1 MSSRPLSLPESRR
14 SFPRSRRR
22 GAASGA
28 SWREELQIHNFST
41 MCPWSHRVLLTSPER
56 RVGVFHSQPDE
67 WAEKAWGLQKPPLPG
82 EPLCA
87 TGHPHLF
94 HSSWPSCGSK
104 HPPFH
109 SPTTQTLFLSGTPKS
124 VSSRAPEWLAEERTG
139 QFLSGRHTPPTSGLR
154 LLGRVVQRPSGYPL
168 VWPQRWPQS

>member
-41 MCPWSHRVLLTSPER
+41 MCPCSHRVLLTSPER

-67 WAEKAWGLQKPPLPG
+67 WAAKAWGLQKPPLPG
-82 EPLCA
+82 EALCA
-87 TGHPHLF
+87 KDTPTFSTLPGQAVEANIRPFTLPQRK
-94 HSSWPSCGSK
+94 HSFCPEPLKASLAGP
-104 HPPFH
+104 
-109 SPTTQTLFLSGTPKS
+109 QSGWLRRGQ
-124 VSSRAPEWLAEERTG
+124 VSSFLAV
-139 QFLSGRHTPPTSGLR
+139 TPHP
-154 LLGRVVQRPSGYPL
+154 LLG
-168 VWPQRWPQS
+168 